1 MLAALLC
8 NLEPIEPRGTILRE
22 QRINTLKGVEDAASK
37 IEQFLYPVP
46 AKTKA
51 KIKRAV
57 EKAYEY
63 AELPTIDMSV
73 LSEASQKTQAAIR
86 DVESLLI
93 DLNEPEWLIEMRV
106 ILSQLIMIQLTL
118 NDDEEALLLLM

>member
-1 MLAALLC
+1 MLAAILC
-8 NLEPIEPRGTILRE
+8 NLEQRGPILRE
-22 QRINTLKGVEDAASK
+22 RRINTLKGVEDAAIK
-37 IEQFLYPVP
+37 IEELLYPVP
-46 AKTKA
+46 AKTKT

-86 DVESLLI
+86 DIESLLI
-93 DLNEPEWLIEMRV
+93 DLNDPEWLIEMRV
-106 ILSQLIMIQLTL
+106 ILSQLVMIQMTL

>member
-8 NLEPIEPRGTILRE
+8 NLEQRGPILRE
-22 QRINTLKGVEDAASK
+22 QRLNTLKGVEDAASK
-37 IEQFLYPVP
+37 IEQLLYPVP

-63 AELPTIDMSV
+63 AELPTIDMSL
-73 LSEASQKTQAAIR
+73 LSEASQTTQAAIK
-86 DVESLLI
+86 DVESLLL